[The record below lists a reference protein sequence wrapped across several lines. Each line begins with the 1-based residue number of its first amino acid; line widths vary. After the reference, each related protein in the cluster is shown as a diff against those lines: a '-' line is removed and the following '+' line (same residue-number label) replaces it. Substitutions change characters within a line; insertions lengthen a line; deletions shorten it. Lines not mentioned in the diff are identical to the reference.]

1 MGIGMHVSRAALTS
15 LGSLLVLAAC
25 AEPTP
30 SDADLFETAVMGTV
44 EALASLPPITATP
57 TPSRTPTPTSTPTLT
72 PTATLTPTPLPP
84 MARVSQATNC
94 RTGPGSAY
102 PFVVS
107 LQPEQVV
114 EVTARSS
121 ADNYWYVANP
131 NQPDEYCWLWGEY
144 ATVEGNVS
152 TLPVLTP
159 EPAPVP
165 EIDFILYL
173 NRFMRCG
180 SLHVSLT
187 VVNNSRTTFKTA
199 RNHIQDLNY
208 PDDIYGPAVDRHPF
222 APSPSVCPPGH
233 GNFFPPGAVAYL
245 VVPIS
250 PVRAGNDGLATIKLC
265 TEDWGGGDCITK
277 LAYFTL
283 PAD

>member
-1 MGIGMHVSRAALTS
+1 MSVSRTTLMS
-15 LGSLLVLAAC
+15 LGGLLVLAAC
-25 AEPTP
+25 AVPTP
-30 SDADLFETAVMGTV
+30 SEADLFETAVMGTV
-44 EALASLPPITATP
+44 EALASLPPMTATP
-57 TPSRTPTPTSTPTLT
+57 SPSQTPTPTPTSTLT

-84 MARVSQATNC
+84 MASVLLATNC

-102 PFVVS
+102 PFVLS

-114 EVTARSS
+114 EVTAKSTV
-121 ADNYWYVANP
+121 DNYWFVAI
-131 NQPDEYCWLWGEY
+131 PDQADENCWLWGEY
-144 ATVEGNVS
+144 ATVEGDVS

-165 EIDFILYL
+165 KIDFILYQHS
-173 NRFMRCG
+173 FMRCG
-180 SLHVSLT
+180 SLHVSFT

-199 RNHIQDLNY
+199 KIHVQDLNY
-208 PDDIYGPAVDRHPF
+208 PDDIFGPAVDRHPF

-233 GNFFPPGAVAYL
+233 SNFFPPGAAAYL

-265 TEDWGGGDCITK
+265 TEDWGGGDCVTK
-277 LAYFTL
+277 TAYFKL
-283 PAD
+283 PDD